1 MEHTSARLVY
11 KPWGSTD
18 LLPWSSHC
26 ASEAVGEIWIQRPD
40 KRARKP
46 TLLLKLLFT
55 KQPLSIQVHP
65 TDAFARAH
73 GLPNGKS
80 EAWYILAAAPGAK
93 VALGLKRPVDRSL
106 LRASIEDGSIADL
119 VQWRGVIRG
128 DFIDVPAGTIHAIGD
143 GLVVVEI
150 QQQSDVTFRLFD
162 FGRGRELH
170 IDEAVAVAVCGP
182 AGAPVNPSHLTDT
195 RCLLLASEHFV
206 VERISLPSGSRWRL
220 NAERETWVLLTE
232 GDARIGLINTSAGE
246 AVFLEDECCSVQ
258 VGAAGMRA
266 LITYPDTKPLST
278 LLRRVDDDDHH
289 PLEFFRTPRRAGAPE
304 VPA

>member
-1 MEHTSARLVY
+1 M
-11 KPWGSTD
+11 
-18 LLPWSSHC
+18 
-26 ASEAVGEIWIQRPD
+26 QRPD
-40 KRARKP
+40 KRAQKP

-93 VALGLKRPVDRSL
+93 VALGLKRPVDRSQ

-119 VQWRGVIRG
+119 VQWRGVVRG

-143 GLVVVEI
+143 GLVVAEI

-170 IDEAVAVAVCGP
+170 IDEAVANAACGP
-182 AGAPVNPSHLTDT
+182 AGAAANPSHLTDA

-206 VERISLPSGSRWRL
+206 VERISLPPGSRWRL
-220 NAERETWVLLTE
+220 NAERETWMLLTE

-258 VGAAGMRA
+258 VGAAGMTA
-266 LITYPDTKPLST
+266 LITYPATKPLST
-278 LLRRVDDDDHH
+278 LLRRIDDDDRH
-289 PLEFFRTPRRAGAPE
+289 PLKFARPLQRAGAPK